1 MSQKRLPHLA
11 AVLQA
16 LFVTFLW
23 STSFVLIKVGLKDIP
38 PFTFAG
44 LRYTL
49 AFLCLLPFVLRPAN
63 RQLVRDLSTHDWRRL
78 VVLGLLYYAI
88 TQGSMIFGLNYLPSA
103 TVSMLLNFTTI
114 IVAMMGTLWLAER
127 PTGLQWI
134 GVFVN
139 IAGII
144 AYFYAEPLSADQVVG
159 LIIVAVGVLA
169 NAGSS
174 ILGRRINREDDI
186 PPLVVT
192 TISMGAGAIVLLVT
206 GLSTES
212 FPRLALAH
220 WGIIGWLA
228 VVNTAIAFTLW
239 NHTLRV
245 LPAFESS
252 IINNTMLIQVTVLSW
267 LFLGESRYWWQ
278 IAGLVLAGLGTLIV
292 QLCRQDQREA
302 VGERP

>member
-1 MSQKRLPHLA
+1 MSQKRLSHLV

-44 LRYTL
+44 LRYML
-49 AFLCLLPFVLRPAN
+49 AFLCLLPFVLRSAN
-63 RQLVRDLSTHDWRRL
+63 RQLVRELSTHDWRRL

-88 TQGSMIFGLNYLPSA
+88 TQGSAFFGLNYLPSA
-103 TVSMLLNFTTI
+103 TISMLLNFTTI
-114 IVAMMGTLWLAER
+114 IVALLGVLWLAER
-127 PTGLQWI
+127 PAGLQWI

-139 IAGII
+139 IAGVIV
-144 AYFYAEPLSADQVVG
+144 YFYAEPFPADQVVG
-159 LIIVAVGVLA
+159 LVVVAIGVLA

-186 PPLVVT
+186 HPIIVT
-192 TISMGAGAIVLLVT
+192 AISMGVGAIVLLVT

-212 FPRLALAH
+212 FPRLDPVH
-220 WGIIGWLA
+220 WAIVGWLA
-228 VVNTAIAFTLW
+228 VVNTACAFTLW

-245 LPAFESS
+245 LPAVESS
-252 IINNTMLIQVTVLSW
+252 IINNTMLIQVTALSW
-267 LFLGESRYWWQ
+267 LFLGEALYWWQ
-278 IAGLVLAGLGTLIV
+278 VVGMVLAGLGTLVV
-292 QLCRQDQREA
+292 QLRHPGQREA
-302 VGERP
+302 VDERS

>member
-1 MSQKRLPHLA
+1 ML
-11 AVLQA
+11 V
-16 LFVTFLW
+16 F
-23 STSFVLIKVGLKDIP
+23 
-38 PFTFAG
+38 FA
-44 LRYTL
+44 
-49 AFLCLLPFVLRPAN
+49 LRPAN
-63 RQLVRDLSTHDWRRL
+63 RQLVRELSTHDWRRL
-78 VVLGLLYYAI
+78 VVLGLLYYAV
-88 TQGSMIFGLNYLPSA
+88 TQGSAFFGLNYLSSA

-114 IVAMMGTLWLAER
+114 IVAMMGALWLAER
-127 PTGLQWI
+127 PTGAQWI

-139 IAGII
+139 IAGVVV
-144 AYFYAEPLSADQVVG
+144 YFYAEPLPTDQVVG

-212 FPRLALAH
+212 FPHLALTH

-267 LFLGESRYWWQ
+267 LFLGESLYWWQ

-292 QLCRQDQREA
+292 QLRRPGRREA
-302 VGERP
+302 VGKRS